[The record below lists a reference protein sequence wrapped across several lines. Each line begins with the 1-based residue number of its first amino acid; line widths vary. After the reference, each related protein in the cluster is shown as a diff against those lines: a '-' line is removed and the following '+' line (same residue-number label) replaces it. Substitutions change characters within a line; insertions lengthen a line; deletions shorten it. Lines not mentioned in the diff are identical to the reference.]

1 MDRTI
6 VSGCDNTMH
15 SCQSHQSGRTPNLS
29 LQLQPP
35 SDLLICLHA
44 YMLVCL
50 IVGMIHAYR
59 QRAKLICVGIF
70 DFSLP
75 PTRTAHTQGH
85 NDRT

>member
-44 YMLVCL
+44 YMLTANEQSSYAW
-50 IVGMIHAYR
+50 GFSTSAYR
-59 QRAKLICVGIF
+59 QQEQLTPK
-70 DFSLP
+70 D
-75 PTRTAHTQGH
+75 TMTALNHC
-85 NDRT
+85 